1 MRNLGT
7 TLTQHSYSASFGR
20 LSRTSDNKT
29 VAILTQ
35 IRDEEGNPLADHV
48 WVKLQNFCFDNAP
61 LKKGER
67 IFFSAEP
74 YRYIKGI
81 YKSRAI
87 KKLQSDIGLRNVI
100 FFGREC
106 QKN

>member
-7 TLTQHSYSASFGR
+7 TLTQHSYSARFNRIG
-20 LSRTSDNKT
+20 KT
-29 VAILTQ
+29 NDQISVALLTQ
-35 IRDEEGNPLADHV
+35 ITDENGYALADHV
-48 WVKLQNFCFDNAP
+48 WVNLQNSYLNDTS
-61 LKKGER
+61 LKRGER

-74 YRYIKGI
+74 YRYIKGV
-81 YKSRAI
+81 YRNKAV

-100 FFGREC
+100 FFGHEC

>member
-7 TLTQHSYSASFGR
+7 TLTQHSYSARFGR
-20 LSRTSDNKT
+20 FGRTTDNRT
-29 VAILTQ
+29 LAILTQ
-35 IRDEEGNPLADHV
+35 IRDEEGHPLADHV
-48 WVKLQNFCFDNAP
+48 WVKFQDIHLSDAP

-74 YRYIKGI
+74 YRYIKGV
-81 YKSRAI
+81 YKNKAI

>member
-20 LSRTSDNKT
+20 LGRTSDNKT

-48 WVKLQNFCFDNAP
+48 WVKLQN
-61 LKKGER
+61 
-67 IFFSAEP
+67 
-74 YRYIKGI
+74 
-81 YKSRAI
+81 KSRAI

>member
-7 TLTQHSYSASFGR
+7 TLTQHSYSACFGR
-20 LSRTSDNKT
+20 FGRTSDNRT

-35 IRDEEGNPLADHV
+35 ITDEEGHPLADHV
-48 WVKLQNFCFDNAP
+48 WVKLQNFHLDDAP

-67 IFFSAEP
+67 VFFSAEP
-74 YRYIKGI
+74 YRYIKGV

>member
-7 TLTQHSYSASFGR
+7 TLTQHSYSARFCGIGR
-20 LSRTSDNKT
+20 TNDQNMIAL
-29 VAILTQ
+29 LTHVT
-35 IRDEEGNPLADHV
+35 DEYGISLTDHV
-48 WVKLQNFCFDNAP
+48 WVNIQKQYLDDTP
-61 LKKGER
+61 LKRGER

-81 YKSRAI
+81 YRNKAV
-87 KKLQSDIGLRNVI
+87 KELQSDIGLRNVI